1 MAISNTEQGW
11 YSCVITNAKTEAWAY
26 VEVKAK
32 TQQEFMNKL
41 STLAKLNDVQVSQ
54 IQRIS

>member
-1 MAISNTEQGW
+1 MAITETEHGW
-11 YSCVITNAKTEAWAY
+11 YSCVITNSKTEAWAY

-41 STLAKLNDVQVSQ
+41 STLIKLNDLQVTQ
-54 IQRIS
+54 IQRIT